1 MSRMSGLHLA
11 LTEMIEA
18 GEGSIVSIAQEY
30 GVDEDV
36 IYQLYLQLLPRNIT
50 DSLYNEDITKS
61 LYNHRSTHP

>member
-1 MSRMSGLHLA
+1 MARMSGLHLA

-36 IYQLYLQLLPRNIT
+36 IYQLYLQLLPRDIT
-50 DSLYNEDITKS
+50 DSLYNEDITNT
-61 LYNHRSTHP
+61 LYNHRSTLP

>member
-36 IYQLYLQLLPRNIT
+36 IYQLYLQLLPRDIT

-61 LYNHRSTHP
+61 LYNHRSTLP